1 MTDQQAFD
9 LECELASMQN
19 LDQALRVAQG
29 CLKQA
34 PEYDKALWR
43 EAVKLLQQRLMAK
56 VSQC

>member
-1 MTDQQAFD
+1 MSDRDALE

-34 PEYDKALWR
+34 PEHDKKLWG
-43 EAVKLLQQRLMAK
+43 EAVKLLQQRLMEK

>member
-1 MTDQQAFD
+1 MSDRDALE

-34 PEYDKALWR
+34 PEHDKKLWA
-43 EAVKLLQQRLMAK
+43 EAVKLLQQRLMEK